1 MCRRRKTKCSSERPC
16 SRCVRLRVPEPC
28 VDFDS
33 AEEVLRIERPFRFR
47 GGVALFEPAQRGEQ
61 EWLDQLLVDSG
72 LHWIAGPVQRC
83 FELGLDV
90 HKVVRMF
97 STLPECWVALLK
109 DTCSAVRVLDHQQR
123 LQQGLQSDSLV
134 EAQAQCLSA
143 LEESQVLLDK
153 VWESSTN
160 VGMMRVGFCPEQTK
174 RRSTFVTTY
183 WSRFTNLHTEEVISR
198 LANREFDLWFT
209 EVEYLCL
216 LIDELTRGATLPTM
230 ASYMRLHLRDSSMLI
245 KLLRIHT
252 RDHLNRVIQAQY
264 ICEPVTI
271 EEWDEAAQKRPHIVR
286 PYMMAAGD
294 KRNGAA
300 LLADMEADME
310 RMRIVNLTRTAEGSA
325 FLRRL
330 LRYA

>member
-1 MCRRRKTKCSSERPC
+1 VKQTTETTLRDVFTQQMHHVEIHS
-16 SRCVRLRVPEPC
+16 CV
-28 VDFDS
+28 S
-33 AEEVLRIERPFRFR
+33 K
-47 GGVALFEPAQRGEQ
+47 GVA
-61 EWLDQLLVDSG
+61 
-72 LHWIAGPVQRC
+72 
-83 FELGLDV
+83 
-90 HKVVRMF
+90 
-97 STLPECWVALLK
+97 
-109 DTCSAVRVLDHQQR
+109 
-123 LQQGLQSDSLV
+123 QGLQTPPGTPNRALQALRSHSGPPDTSRHPISCL
-134 EAQAQCLSA
+134 EALRK
-143 LEESQVLLDK
+143 VLLDK

-252 RDHLNRVIQAQY
+252 RDHLNRVIQAQV

-271 EEWDEAAQKRPHIVR
+271 EEWDEAAQKTPHIVR

>member
-1 MCRRRKTKCSSERPC
+1 
-16 SRCVRLRVPEPC
+16 
-28 VDFDS
+28 
-33 AEEVLRIERPFRFR
+33 
-47 GGVALFEPAQRGEQ
+47 
-61 EWLDQLLVDSG
+61 
-72 LHWIAGPVQRC
+72 
-83 FELGLDV
+83 
-90 HKVVRMF
+90 
-97 STLPECWVALLK
+97 
-109 DTCSAVRVLDHQQR
+109 
-123 LQQGLQSDSLV
+123 
-134 EAQAQCLSA
+134 
-143 LEESQVLLDK
+143 
-153 VWESSTN
+153 
-160 VGMMRVGFCPEQTK
+160 
-174 RRSTFVTTY
+174 
-183 WSRFTNLHTEEVISR
+183 
-198 LANREFDLWFT
+198 
-209 EVEYLCL
+209 
-216 LIDELTRGATLPTM
+216 M
-230 ASYMRLHLRDSSMLI
+230 ASYMRLHLRDSSILI